1 MNSNHP
7 TYGCDICKYKCT
19 KPSNLKLHLATRKHL
34 GALSR
39 APSAPDRGTKKGVR
53 GLSVDGLPSKDNVLQ
68 QKNSE
73 TETNIHST
81 LETLSGVVLQMVK
94 QNAELQRLLVE
105 TQHQTQKQYTEI
117 LETQRN
123 VQNTTIHNTT
133 NNNTFNLQFF
143 LNVKCKDAI
152 NMSDFIHSLD
162 IQKEDIERL
171 GRIGFAEGITRIFMD
186 GLNGLETH
194 KRPIHCT
201 DIKRDTMYIKD
212 DDQWAKDSQN
222 ARLLRAIEAVEQTN
236 CRIFC
241 KSAPPDMRDEKAL
254 IQYMTVLQEVNG
266 GSAREKNR
274 TKIVKNLSK
283 ACFLDRSF
291 VM

>member
-1 MNSNHP
+1 MVYCIHIISINSMNSKHP
-7 TYGCDICKYKCT
+7 IYGCDICKYKCT
-19 KPSNLKLHLATRKHL
+19 KPSNLKQHLATRKHL

-39 APSAPDRGTKKGVR
+39 APSAPDAVRTPDRGTRESVR

-73 TETNIHST
+73 TDNNIHST

-105 TQHQTQKQYTEI
+105 TQQQTQKQYTEI

-162 IQKEDIERL
+162 I
-171 GRIGFAEGITRIFMD
+171 
-186 GLNGLETH
+186 H
-194 KRPIHCT
+194 
-201 DIKRDTMYIKD
+201 
-212 DDQWAKDSQN
+212 
-222 ARLLRAIEAVEQTN
+222 
-236 CRIFC
+236 
-241 KSAPPDMRDEKAL
+241 
-254 IQYMTVLQEVNG
+254 
-266 GSAREKNR
+266 
-274 TKIVKNLSK
+274 SK
-283 ACFLDRSF
+283 K
-291 VM
+291 

>member
-1 MNSNHP
+1 MIDHNNMNTIP
-7 TYGCDICKYKCT
+7 TYGCDICNYKCT
-19 KPSNLKLHLATRKHL
+19 KPSNLKKHFATQKHIRL
-34 GALSR
+34 RSKAPKAPTEST
-39 APSAPDRGTKKGVR
+39 APSAPDA
-53 GLSVDGLPSKDNVLQ
+53 VLQ

-105 TQHQTQKQYTEI
+105 TQHQTQKQYSDI
-117 LETQRN
+117 LETHRN

-133 NNNTFNLQFF
+133 NNNTFNMRFF

-201 DIKRDTMYIKD
+201 DIKRDTMFIKD

-241 KSAPPDMRDEKAL
+241 KSSPPNMGDEKAL